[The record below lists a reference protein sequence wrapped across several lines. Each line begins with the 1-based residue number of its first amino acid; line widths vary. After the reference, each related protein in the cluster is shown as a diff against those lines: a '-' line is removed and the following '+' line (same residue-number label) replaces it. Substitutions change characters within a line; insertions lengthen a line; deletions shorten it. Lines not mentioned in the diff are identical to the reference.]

1 MQINRE
7 FQFSQSFYVEWLKFI
22 LYKQL
27 HDSKATLGIN

>member
-27 HDSKATLGIN
+27 DIHLY